1 MRAALALVLLLAV
14 AGCADDADPVV
25 AAPSPSPSAVAS
37 PSPSPASTPVDWDDP
52 TVTPLTGGWTLGPCE
67 GDAPLV
73 CFSQGGV
80 VRGTAEITSFPIE
93 TLPAV
98 RDALP
103 DGEAAALQV
112 HGREFLE
119 AFRQDRTTGC
129 GPDWSYRP
137 DPVAALTAQGTPM
150 VRTAFSGGRGDTTT
164 ERVVRWVGLRDG
176 QLVALGITAT
186 ADGACTPGEGA
197 ELTPGQLAEI
207 EEAVDRLVR
216 ASPLPRGAA

>member
-14 AGCADDADPVV
+14 AGCGDDAGPAV
-25 AAPSPSPSAVAS
+25 AAPSPSAVAS
-37 PSPSPASTPVDWDDP
+37 PSPSPSAAPVDWDNP
-52 TVTPLTGGWTLGPCE
+52 TTTALPEGWTLGPCE

-73 CFSQGGV
+73 CLSKDGV
-80 VRGTAEITSFPIE
+80 VRGTAEITSFPVE

-98 RDALP
+98 RDALA

-112 HGREFLE
+112 HAGEFLE

-129 GPDWSYRP
+129 GPDWSFRP
-137 DPVAALTAQGTPM
+137 DPVAALTARGTPM
-150 VRTAFSGGRGDTTT
+150 VRTAFSGGRGATTT

-176 QLVALGITAT
+176 RLVALGITAT
-186 ADGACTPGEGA
+186 AEGACTPGEGP
-197 ELTPGQLAEI
+197 ELTPAELAEI
-207 EEAVDRLVR
+207 EDAVDRLVR